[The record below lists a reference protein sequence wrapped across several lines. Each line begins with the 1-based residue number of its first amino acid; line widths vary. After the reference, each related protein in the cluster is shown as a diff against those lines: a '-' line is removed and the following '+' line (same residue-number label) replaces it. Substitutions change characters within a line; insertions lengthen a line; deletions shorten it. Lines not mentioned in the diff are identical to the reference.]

1 MVRISVVLQD
11 EELNRL
17 MSIFQDMSGN
27 VGEKSFPN
35 TFRAQ
40 KAAARSVQ
48 KAWQDWAR
56 GGSLDGAENIK
67 SASPKLASS
76 IKTESKGDL
85 SSEIYTDSPQM
96 EKIQKGTSDYDM
108 KNEHY
113 YKRRKS
119 RVSKDGIPYVIIPL
133 AWGTPN
139 KDGSHKAHFSAGN
152 TIPMQVYQMVKQKSS
167 FKRSERT
174 GGTHLEPNARG
185 EMIER
190 HEYNWG
196 DMVDGVSGNVSGLYA
211 FPDVKKGSKYFTFR
225 IISAN
230 TKEGWVRK
238 GIPANDVV
246 GALARAT
253 EKQVN
258 DMLQAGLEAD
268 LDL

>member
-17 MSIFQDMSGN
+17 MSIFQGMSGN

-40 KAAARSVQ
+40 KVAARSVQ
-48 KAWQDWAR
+48 RAWQNWAR
-56 GGSLDGAENIK
+56 GGSLDGAADIK

-76 IKTESKGDL
+76 IKVNQMNDL
-85 SSEIYTDSPQM
+85 SAEIYTESPQM
-96 EKIQKGTSDYDM
+96 QQIQEGTPDYDM

-113 YKRRKS
+113 YKGRKS

-139 KDGSHKAHFSAGN
+139 KDGSHKAHFSAAN
-152 TIPMQVYQMVKQKSS
+152 TIPMQVYQMVKQKNS

-174 GGTHLEPNARG
+174 DVTHLEPNARG

-196 DMVDGVSGNVSGLYA
+196 DVVDGVSGNVSGLYA
-211 FPDVKKGSKYFTFR
+211 FPDINKGSKYFTFR

-230 TKEGWVRK
+230 TEEGWVRK
-238 GIPANDVV
+238 GVPANDVT
-246 GALARAT
+246 GALARKFEPMYQEMMKA
-253 EKQVN
+253 
-258 DMLQAGLEAD
+258 ALEAD